1 MVGVLKPRVKQL
13 KFHSET
19 YSKCP
24 NAHKKFDWEQGTHI
38 CHDLCY
44 TEETITDTSL
54 GTDYK
59 FTVDFH
65 EDECGNFREKSFF
78 TWENETVGTLR
89 YSKDNLR

>member
-59 FTVDFH
+59 FTVDLQDLGIFLSLCYTEPEH
-65 EDECGNFREKSFF
+65 IKILIL
-78 TWENETVGTLR
+78 T
-89 YSKDNLR
+89 